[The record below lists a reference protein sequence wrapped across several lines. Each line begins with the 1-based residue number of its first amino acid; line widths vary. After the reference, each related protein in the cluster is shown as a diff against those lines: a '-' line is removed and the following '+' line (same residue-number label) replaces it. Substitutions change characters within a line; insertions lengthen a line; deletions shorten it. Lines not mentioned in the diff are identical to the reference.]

1 MGASGEV
8 ADVTGSLSCDACGT
22 FGLPYAVIAH
32 AFISCGT
39 GTSIPADD
47 TISFSVKLSS
57 K

>member
-47 TISFSVKLSS
+47 TISFSVKV
-57 K
+57 